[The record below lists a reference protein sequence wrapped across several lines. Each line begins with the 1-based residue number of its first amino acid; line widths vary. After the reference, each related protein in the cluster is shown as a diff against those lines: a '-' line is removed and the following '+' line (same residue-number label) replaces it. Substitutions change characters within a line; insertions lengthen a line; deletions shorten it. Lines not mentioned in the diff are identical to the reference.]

1 MEITGKIIAV
11 LEERS
16 GVSARNGNSWRCGQ
30 YVLETTEQYPKKFLF
45 EVFGEDKIQS
55 MDIKTG
61 EVLTV
66 SFSIDAHE
74 YNGKWFN
81 QIRAWKVDRQSAI
94 QTDMSNKQKSNDPIF
109 PPMPETDELP
119 FGTGDMEEPPF

>member
-1 MEITGKIIAV
+1 METTGKIIAV

-16 GVSARNGNSWRCGQ
+16 GIAARNGNSWRCAQ
-30 YVLETTEQYPKKFLF
+30 YVLETAEQYPKKILF

-55 MDIKTG
+55 MAIKAG

-81 QIRAWKVDRQSAI
+81 QIRAWKVDRQSENQADRTNEQVI
-94 QTDMSNKQKSNDPIF
+94 GL
-109 PPMPETDELP
+109 PPVSEIDELP
-119 FGTGDMEEPPF
+119 FGTEEEPPF

>member
-1 MEITGKIIAV
+1 METTGKIIAV

-16 GVSARNGNSWRCGQ
+16 GVAASSGNSWRCAQ
-30 YVLETTEQYPKKFLF
+30 YVLETAEQHPKKILF

-55 MDIKTG
+55 IAIKAG

-81 QIRAWKVDRQSAI
+81 QIRAWKVDRQSENQADRTNEQVI
-94 QTDMSNKQKSNDPIF
+94 GL
-109 PPMPETDELP
+109 PPVSEIDELA
-119 FGTGDMEEPPF
+119 FGTEEEPPF

>member
-1 MEITGKIIAV
+1 MEATGKIIAV

-16 GVSARNGNSWRCGQ
+16 GIAARNGNSWRCGQ
-30 YVLETTEQYPKKFLF
+30 YVLETTEQYPKKILF

-55 MDIKTG
+55 MGIKIG

-74 YNGKWFN
+74 YNGKWYN
-81 QIRAWKVDRQSAI
+81 QIRAWKVDRPSII
-94 QTDMSNKQKSNDPIF
+94 QEDMSKEQESILPQF
-109 PPMPETDELP
+109 PPMSEIDELP
-119 FGTGDMEEPPF
+119 FGTEEEPPF

>member
-1 MEITGKIIAV
+1 METTGKIIEV

-16 GVSARNGNSWRCGQ
+16 GIAARNGNSWRCAQ
-30 YVLETTEQYPKKFLF
+30 YVLETAEQYPKKILF

-55 MDIKTG
+55 MAIKAG

-74 YNGKWFN
+74 YNGKWYN
-81 QIRAWKVDRQSAI
+81 QIRAWKVDRTSTI
-94 QTDMSNKQKSNDPIF
+94 QAGKTNEQEIGL
-109 PPMPETDELP
+109 PPVSEIDELP
-119 FGTGDMEEPPF
+119 FGTEEEPPF

>member
-1 MEITGKIIAV
+1 MEITGKITKV

-16 GVSARNGNSWRCGQ
+16 GVAASSGNSWRCGQ
-30 YVLETTEQYPKKFLF
+30 YLLETTEQYPKKFFF
-45 EVFGEDKIQS
+45 EVFGEDRIQS
-55 MDIKTG
+55 MAIKLG

-81 QIRAWKVDRQSAI
+81 QIRAWKVDRPSENQADRPNEQVSGL
-94 QTDMSNKQKSNDPIF
+94 
-109 PPMPETDELP
+109 PPVSEIDELP
-119 FGTGDMEEPPF
+119 FGTEEEPPF